1 MRRVDEYLAAPK
13 ADVERLVS
21 LALAEDLTPLG
32 DLTSALLPADVVSSA
47 NFVARSPGVIAGT
60 QCVDETFR
68 QVDGSL
74 AVDWELRDGDS
85 VGAGGVIARVHGRLR
100 PILTAE
106 RTALNF
112 LSHLSGIATLTAR
125 YVEAAPGVQVWDT
138 RKTVPGFRSLAKA
151 AVRSG
156 GGRNHRGSLAD
167 AVMVKD
173 NHLSGMT
180 IGDAVA
186 TAHDH
191 WPNRTVI
198 VECVTRD
205 QMIEAI
211 EAGADSVLLDNM
223 SPDEVSA
230 CVEHSNQLQA
240 GVRRR
245 TLIEA
250 SGGITLETI
259 GAFAATGVDLISS
272 GSLTNAAGVL
282 DIGLDVVV

>member
-1 MRRVDEYLAAPK
+1 MKRVDEYLAAPQ
-13 ADVERLVS
+13 ADVERMVA

-32 DLTSALLPADVVSSA
+32 DLTSALLPADAMSSA

-68 QVDGSL
+68 QVDSS
-74 AVDWELRDGDS
+74 VSIEWVLRDGDA
-85 VGAGGVIARVHGRLR
+85 VAERGVIATVHGRLR

-125 YVEAAPGVQVWDT
+125 FVEAAPGVQVWDT

-151 AVRSG
+151 AVRAG

-173 NHLSGMT
+173 NHLTGLSVT
-180 IGDAVA
+180 EAVA
-186 TAHDH
+186 AAHDR

-198 VECVTRD
+198 VECVTLD
-205 QMIEAI
+205 QMVDAI

-223 SPDEVSA
+223 SPDLVRT
-230 CVEHSNQLQA
+230 CVDESNRLQA

-250 SGGITLETI
+250 SGGITLSTI
-259 GAFAATGVDLISS
+259 GSFAATGVDLISS